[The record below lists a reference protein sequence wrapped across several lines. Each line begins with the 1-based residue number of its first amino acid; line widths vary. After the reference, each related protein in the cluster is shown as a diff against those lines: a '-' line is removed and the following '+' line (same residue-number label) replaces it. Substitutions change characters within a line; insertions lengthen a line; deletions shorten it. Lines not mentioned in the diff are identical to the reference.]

1 MIWEPPEHRV
11 VEIPSGPSTIKGSSR
26 SYLKRGLIICQGI
39 TEADNRT
46 WVPAGHLNDVH
57 GTYAYSANADDPKLS
72 SFKLLLIAR
81 KYVMG
86 NIVGAGQEVIE
97 RCIVEKRH
105 LLIYIFQSNKI
116 YVFDVKECK
125 LNGKVSTR
133 GFRTF
138 YDFQIKLGVNL
149 VKYLAD
155 LRGDRKKKGLDEFIQ
170 EDNK

>member
-1 MIWEPPEHRV
+1 MSWEPPEHRA
-11 VEIPSGPSTIKGSSR
+11 VEIPSGPSTIKGASR
-26 SYLKRGLIICQGI
+26 SYLKRGLIISRGI
-39 TEADNRT
+39 TEFHNRT
-46 WVPAGHLNDVH
+46 WVPIGHLTDDH
-57 GTYAYSANADDPKLS
+57 GTYAYLANTENPKLP

-97 RCIVEKRH
+97 RCIAEKRH
-105 LLIYIFQSNKI
+105 LLIYIFENNKI
-116 YVFDVKECK
+116 YVFDAKECK

-133 GFRTF
+133 GFRSF

-149 VKYLAD
+149 VKYLSD
-155 LRGDRKKKGLDEFIQ
+155 LHGDSEKKGLDEFIQ